1 MTKIFFPDRFQTFLT
16 ALICFVAVSSLA
28 MGDDRFAIIVGAHD
42 KLVVFGPTGERAAE
56 FSVPS
61 VAQPVII
68 GDISFQ
74 VSYGRDSNGQLT
86 AIISPSD
93 TAPVDLHFTVLG
105 KSVDADKAVV
115 TLIFSSN
122 LKRVTID
129 AGYGG
134 RVEVNSRRV
143 RPSHPAP

>member
-28 MGDDRFAIIVGAHD
+28 MGDDRFAVTVGAHD
-42 KLVVFGPTGERAAE
+42 KLVIFGPKGERAGE
-56 FSVPS
+56 FSVP
-61 VAQPVII
+61 AIGQPVTV
-68 GDISFQ
+68 GSISFQ

-86 AIISPSD
+86 AILTPSSD
-93 TAPVDLHFTVLG
+93 APADFHFNVLG

-115 TLIFSSN
+115 TLIFSSDLRHVN
-122 LKRVTID
+122 VE

-143 RPSHPAP
+143 KPSHPNP